1 MFRAGETRQKKLN
14 LLKQLPSEIHTSS
27 VPSPSSEG
35 RELSYG
41 LEFINNLSKSTATSL
56 KRFMYTKNNC
66 DFKII
71 SKNLDDDINIDELAK
86 LVSVTTEDGEF
97 FKDWLSCYVTDAS
110 AETITPAYNDTIL
123 NHDLKLEFL
132 QPKLN
137 IFCTSNHIRLISI
150 RSHHVVLRC
159 KLKKK
164 LSKFTTKD
172 GGNTTSHL
180 CDVKNCLRP
189 EHLIIENMA
198 MNGSRLAC
206 PGVILILQNQE
217 PNTPKK
223 IMQIK
228 PCQHGI
234 NRRNASGNFL
244 KFSCRKI
251 QVMIEDADTI
261 EYIKKLV

>member
-1 MFRAGETRQKKLN
+1 MSKPAARYGYLTSPSDSWHFPSGFRPEMVSFLRDFAGSSWNPASGNIVQGRKFSMFRAGETRQKKLN

-41 LEFINNLSKSTATSL
+41 VEFINNLSKSTATCL
-56 KRFMYTKNNC
+56 KRFIYAKNNC

-71 SKNLDDDINIDELAK
+71 SKNLDDDINIDELAE
-86 LVSVTTEDGEF
+86 LVSVTPEDGEF
-97 FKDWLSCYVTDAS
+97 FKDWLSCYVTAAS
-110 AETITPAYNDTIL
+110 AETTTPAYNITIL

-137 IFCTSNHIRLISI
+137 MFCTSNHIRLISI

-172 GGNTTSHL
+172 GGNTGK
-180 CDVKNCLRP
+180 KNSNS
-189 EHLIIENMA
+189 II
-198 MNGSRLAC
+198 S
-206 PGVILILQNQE
+206 
-217 PNTPKK
+217 
-223 IMQIK
+223 
-228 PCQHGI
+228 
-234 NRRNASGNFL
+234 
-244 KFSCRKI
+244 
-251 QVMIEDADTI
+251 
-261 EYIKKLV
+261 